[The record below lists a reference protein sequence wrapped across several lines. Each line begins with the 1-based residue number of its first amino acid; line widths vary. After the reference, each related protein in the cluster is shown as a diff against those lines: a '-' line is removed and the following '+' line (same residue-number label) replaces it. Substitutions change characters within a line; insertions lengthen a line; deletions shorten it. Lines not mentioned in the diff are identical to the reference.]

1 MRPVRLFALEA
12 HSLLDLRLT
21 SAQVLRGRM
30 CASLDFI
37 LANSCS
43 ERTRAL
49 AASAPSEHICRG
61 LASSYGSLV
70 NSDRYWAGEPKKS
83 NVMNAADER
92 DVMQTVI
99 QRINYFTS
107 KIRDQQ
113 PYDALP
119 TMCERLPFPPPTAS
133 SAVFQN
139 RGCPDLADG
148 VLCCNRRP

>member
-21 SAQVLRGRM
+21 SAQMLRGRM

-49 AASAPSEHICRG
+49 AASSPSEHICRG
-61 LASSYGSLV
+61 LASSHRSLV
-70 NSDRYWAGEPKKS
+70 NSDRYWEGEPKKS
-83 NVMNAADER
+83 NVINAADER
-92 DVMQTVI
+92 DVMQTVL
-99 QRINYFTS
+99 QRMNYFTS

-113 PYDALP
+113 PYDVLP

-133 SAVFQN
+133 SAVSENQ
-139 RGCPDLADG
+139 GYPHLADD
-148 VLCCNRRP
+148 VLCCSRHP